1 MTTHSRELTIAAMKE
16 QVETVLCYYGSG
28 GTFTPC
34 HKDLCGSTGHNL
46 MCHAENGSSF
56 WFLTAS
62 NAASEVAKYF
72 QDIIGSELDWENRAT
87 TIEEL
92 RNASFPVYVAE
103 QKLGDLIIIPPRSCH
118 QVVNHGGLTM
128 KLSWS
133 RMTMKGLTMALLYE
147 LPVYRR

>member
-1 MTTHSRELTIAAMKE
+1 METI
-16 QVETVLCYYGSG
+16 LCYYGIG
-28 GTFTPC
+28 DTFTPC

-46 MCHAENGSSF
+46 MCYTEDGSSF
-56 WFLTAS
+56 WFMTAS
-62 NAASEVAKYF
+62 DAAPQVAKYF
-72 QDIIGSELDWENRAT
+72 QENIGGELDWENRAI

-92 RNASFPVYVAE
+92 RTAPFTMYVAE

-133 RMTMKGLTMALLYE
+133 RVTMKGLTMGLLYE

>member
-1 MTTHSRELTIAAMKE
+1 
-16 QVETVLCYYGSG
+16 
-28 GTFTPC
+28 
-34 HKDLCGSTGHNL
+34 

-56 WFLTAS
+56 WFLTATDT
-62 NAASEVAKYF
+62 APKVATYF
-72 QDIIGSELDWENRAT
+72 QETIGGELDWENHAT
-87 TIEEL
+87 TVEEL
-92 RNASFPVYVAE
+92 RNAPFTVFVAE

-133 RMTMKGLTMALLYE
+133 RMTMKGLTMGLLYE